1 MSLLQQ
7 RPAEPPQPDQ
17 IEPALEPE
25 VAPARGYAAWTAAL
39 ARRTG
44 SLAVTGLRASIKVS
58 AAEGAWTA

>member
-39 ARRTG
+39 AHVVRAV
-44 SLAVTGLRASIKVS
+44 SL
-58 AAEGAWTA
+58 